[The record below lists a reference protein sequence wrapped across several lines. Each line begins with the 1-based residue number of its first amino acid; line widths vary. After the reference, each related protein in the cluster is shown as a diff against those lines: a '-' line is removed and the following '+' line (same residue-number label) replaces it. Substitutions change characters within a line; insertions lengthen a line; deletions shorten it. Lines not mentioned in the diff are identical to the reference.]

1 MAKYYFLKQL
11 FFSLAVL
18 FCLGNSAFSQNLE
31 QNELWMKAKIG
42 FSFQNDELARINAQ
56 KYFGQE
62 LDNNFVFQAII
73 EPEYALADRLFVGP
87 QLGFG
92 SASYDIPGHTKTLN
106 FQNYKIGWHVNYFFL
121 KVLPK
126 LYLNA
131 EIGGD
136 YNYFHSNWALRDD
149 LSRSNSYLKAYLDAG
164 ISFFIQDDLLF
175 SLVFTDI
182 FSYHSSLSN
191 FDQKEGFNTGKVF
204 KDFIDFPHFS
214 VSYRLN

>member
-1 MAKYYFLKQL
+1 MAKHYFLKHV
-11 FFSLAVL
+11 FFPLILL
-18 FCLGNSAFSQNLE
+18 FCIGNSAYSQNLE
-31 QNELWMKAKIG
+31 QNELWLKAKIG
-42 FSFQNDELARINAQ
+42 FNFQNDELARINAQ

-62 LDNNFVFQAII
+62 LDNNLVFQVII

-92 SASYDIPGHTKTLN
+92 SASYEIPGNSKNLN
-106 FQNYKIGWHVNYFFL
+106 FQNYKIGWHVNYFYL

-136 YNYFHSNWALRDD
+136 YNYLHSNQALAEG
-149 LSRSNSYLKAYLDAG
+149 LSRSNSYFKGYLDAG
-164 ISFFIQDDLLF
+164 ISFFVQDDLLF
-175 SLVFTDI
+175 SLLLTDI
-182 FSYHSSLSN
+182 FSYHSSLPN
-191 FDQKEGFNTGKVF
+191 FDQKDGFNTGKVF